1 MKQTIDWSI
10 DWYANTKTQWK
21 VISDSLT
28 YYTDTISKKQIQCIQ

>member
-1 MKQTIDWSI
+1 
-10 DWYANTKTQWK
+10 